1 MRITLSICPACTFEP
16 SISTIYRTTARG
28 TKTALVNSGEVCMIR
43 VVLKVVLVVIVLVGL
58 GAFLLGRWSGGGDVL
73 PGTPG
78 RAAGPG
84 GTSKTREGGAESCGG
99 PAKAGEKEG

>member
-16 SISTIYRTTARG
+16 SISTIYRTIARG

-58 GAFLLGRWSGGGDVL
+58 GAFLLGRWSGGGEVL
-73 PGTPG
+73 PGPPG

-84 GTSKTREGGAESCGG
+84 GSEKNPGGGGEGGEGTAE
-99 PAKAGEKEG
+99 AGD